1 MGCTT
6 SWLDHMQRV
15 HTILTSDAFLKCQ
28 LQHGAGKVCHL
39 SHRTGSRCR
48 FPRHSIVK
56 DLQLHQAP
64 TIFNLHA
71 CLLVLWNKTVVS
83 TWATRKTQNI
93 LLLNTGPLSRTA
105 SPATHEKQANHWLT
119 PQPPT
124 QRRGPP
130 ANGSAWRS
138 SWARLHKM
146 AFEDRRINDTWC
158 RKDATYLRMR
168 SLDVGRLD
176 GKSWYYASQNYI
188 KIYNLL

>member
-1 MGCTT
+1 MHDDSGCTT
-6 SWLDHMQRV
+6 SWNFKDIRKESTPCWLAMLSWSANFSMERAMSA
-15 HTILTSDAFLKCQ
+15 ISAIGPAA
-28 LQHGAGKVCHL
+28 GAVFHVTALSRTCNYTKHL
-39 SHRTGSRCR
+39 R
-48 FPRHSIVK
+48 FS
-56 DLQLHQAP
+56 
-64 TIFNLHA
+64 TCMCA
-71 CLLVLWNKTVVS
+71 CLYFE
-83 TWATRKTQNI
+83 TRPSCQREQQEKRENI

-105 SPATHEKQANHWLT
+105 SPATHEKQANHWLS

-124 QRRGPP
+124 QRRGSP

-176 GKSWYYASQNYI
+176 GKSWYYASQN
-188 KIYNLL
+188 